1 MEHTQQIMNSLD
13 SQEFSRIK
21 ACTCPSVH
29 DSRQP
34 TPSRSQLAPAAFR
47 VPILPSPS
55 WFHRLLPL
63 TPTGLSGHCRRL
75 PTHQPYPKS
84 LDRSRTA
91 PHRTARV
98 ARYSIASHCVVVVHS
113 APHCTVHA
121 VLARSSSSSSLVVSY
136 RRRGLTNRQPHLCC
150 SACHLTT
157 LLQPGAPTKAS
168 PIPTAFRS

>member
-1 MEHTQQIMNSLD
+1 MYLP
-13 SQEFSRIK
+13 FC
-21 ACTCPSVH
+21 A
-29 DSRQP
+29 RQP
-34 TPSRSQLAPAAFR
+34 TADALTLPASPAAFR

-84 LDRSRTA
+84 LDRS
-91 PHRTARV
+91 RTARV